1 MWGWCMDW
9 VGRVL
14 DCFILLKILKYP
26 LVSLLWGNGWWF
38 SCEDVIAYAQ
48 VDRTYITYP
57 NFDRDSTIILWS
69 GKSLFQIGGTNSKG
83 HVPIER
89 KPLREYLQALS
100 ETCLL
105 KDVLHIRQ
113 GTQIEQFYGAT
124 PQHPSTTKWNGAF
137 PSLPEPAKS
146 QSPHRHPATKQ
157 VRGWVIWRSAGLMDV
172 AGSTMFYK
180 CTIVTW
186 KRTHHWLLA
195 LGWAN
200 RVQLCMGD
208 CWPAGDVETLSEL
221 SEAPTEN
228 VSRCA
233 GGLWKFCCRLQSPD
247 TTSRYL

>member
-38 SCEDVIAYAQ
+38 SCEDVIAHEQ

-57 NFDRDSTIILWS
+57 NCDRDSTIILWS

-83 HVPIER
+83 HIPIER

-113 GTQIEQFYGAT
+113 GTQIEQFNGAT

-137 PSLPEPAKS
+137 PSLPEPAK
-146 QSPHRHPATKQ
+146 PRHLLTGT
-157 VRGWVIWRSAGLMDV
+157 RLRSRWELRVIWRGAALMDV
-172 AGSTMFYK
+172 AGSAMFYK
-180 CTIVTW
+180 CTVVTR
-186 KRTHHWLLA
+186 KRAHHWLLC
-195 LGWAN
+195 LG
-200 RVQLCMGD
+200 MG
-208 CWPAGDVETLSEL
+208 
-221 SEAPTEN
+221 
-228 VSRCA
+228 
-233 GGLWKFCCRLQSPD
+233 
-247 TTSRYL
+247 